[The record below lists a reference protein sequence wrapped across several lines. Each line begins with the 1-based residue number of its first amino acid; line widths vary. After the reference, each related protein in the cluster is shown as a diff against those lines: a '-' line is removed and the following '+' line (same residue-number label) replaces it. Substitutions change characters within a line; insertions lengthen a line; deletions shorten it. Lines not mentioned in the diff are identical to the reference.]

1 MTIRPIPAALT
12 ALALLA
18 GGLALRSAGADT
30 ARTLPE
36 ATDPTPL
43 SAVAGR
49 DSVIFAGGCFWGVEA
64 VFERVKGVLEATSG
78 YAGGHTA
85 NPTYYE
91 VGSGATGHAEAVKV
105 VYDPSVV
112 SYDQLLR
119 IFFSV
124 VHDPT
129 QRNRQGP
136 DVGTEYRS
144 AVYTASAA
152 QLTATRDYIAQL
164 TAAKAFSRPIVTE
177 VDGWKTFW
185 VAEDYHQGYYDLHP
199 NQPYI
204 LINDKPKVAALQQ
217 EFPGLYVK
225 K

>member
-1 MTIRPIPAALT
+1 MTVRPLPLVLTLAAVV
-12 ALALLA
+12 A
-18 GGLALRSAGADT
+18 GGLALRPAGANP
-30 ARTLPE
+30 ARTIPE
-36 ATDPTPL
+36 PATPTAL

-78 YAGGHTA
+78 YAGGSTA
-85 NPTYYE
+85 NPTYYQ
-91 VGSGATGHAEAVKV
+91 VGSGTTGHAEAVKV

-112 SYDQLLR
+112 SYDQLLKV
-119 IFFSV
+119 FFAV

-129 QRNRQGP
+129 QLNRQGP

-144 AVYTASAA
+144 AVFAANGA
-152 QLTATRDYIAQL
+152 QLAATRAYIAQL
-164 TAAKAFSRPIVTE
+164 NAAKTFSRPIVTE
-177 VDGWKTFW
+177 VTGWKPFW

-204 LINDKPKVAALQQ
+204 VINDKPKVAALAK
-217 EFPGLYVK
+217 EFPGLYVNR
-225 K
+225 